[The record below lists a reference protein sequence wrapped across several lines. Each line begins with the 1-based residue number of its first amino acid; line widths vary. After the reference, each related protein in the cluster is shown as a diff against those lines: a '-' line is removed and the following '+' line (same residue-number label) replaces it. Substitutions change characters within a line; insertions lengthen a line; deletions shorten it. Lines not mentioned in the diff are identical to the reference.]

1 MTALQQ
7 KQEAN
12 MQALRQENE
21 VIWAQLQQSQE
32 NTQHMGPTHHVAL
45 EGEHSSH
52 DTNQPTNI
60 VEWSQQRSQSQPF
73 ELHRQHPF
81 VDDIL
86 NAPLP
91 LGWKPLNIDWYDG
104 TTNPDEHLKAY
115 IT

>member
-52 DTNQPTNI
+52 DTNQQTN
-60 VEWSQQRSQSQPF
+60 VSLSSQ
-73 ELHRQHPF
+73 
-81 VDDIL
+81 
-86 NAPLP
+86 NN
-91 LGWKPLNIDWYDG
+91 NI
-104 TTNPDEHLKAY
+104 E
-115 IT
+115 